1 MTESQL
7 YEQLGRKQAEV
18 DRLALAYAQLLLL
31 LSQVLSGEVAPE
43 RVTVDLA
50 RQTWERSAL
59 ATAATHES
67 DNTCPK
73 DPSYANA

>member
-1 MTESQL
+1 MTESEL

-18 DRLALAYAQLLLL
+18 ERLALAYSHLLLL

-50 RQTWERSAL
+50 RQCWERR
-59 ATAATHES
+59 AADGPQEVS
-67 DNTCPK
+67 E
-73 DPSYANA
+73 